1 MQSSPAASV
10 RPPPYLLRTHVPN
23 ADDTSTEQT
32 LAPRAGAGC
41 CGNGTGVRDTGRGN
55 PRLRGRQA
63 TGSPAGPDAPRPA
76 ERPHRRAPAPPT
88 DQSSA
93 PRASA
98 RRCRPTRAGL
108 PHAGTSPGDQ
118 AALTAR
124 RRPVWEDGSAGRPGA
139 SPGRRTSPPLGP
151 PLAGRP
157 ESLGRPEWLGADSVA
172 KGARHDNEP
181 PRGGSSDQETG
192 GDLLSQALASQVPSA
207 LWGLTAL
214 FGMGRGVSPTR

>member
-1 MQSSPAASV
+1 MAPQRTCAHGLCKFPFTLELRKRRSRGKSGATMQSSPAASV

-139 SPGRRTSPPLGP
+139 LPGAPDFTASRAAPRG
-151 PLAGRP
+151 AAR
-157 ESLGRPEWLGADSVA
+157 EAGADSVA
-172 KGARHDNEP
+172 KGVRHDNEP
-181 PRGGSSDQETG
+181 PRRR
-192 GDLLSQALASQVPSA
+192 LV
-207 LWGLTAL
+207 
-214 FGMGRGVSPTR
+214 